1 MAAGAPRKRIAFV
14 LVGGAHQFLH
24 GLPVAAELSR
34 RPGMA
39 ITCYVNTAQDAGVL
53 RDMMAHLGAGPYRVE
68 VMTLPGPTD
77 YFTRALGRPLAF
89 KVLRLL
95 WWGRE
100 IRRADAIVTL
110 ERTSTLLRLLPGR
123 CPPLIHI
130 PHGVGGARRSG
141 GGGIDRRMRWFDHV
155 LVAGETDR
163 EVIVQRGLLPADRVT
178 VVGQVKLAG
187 LRRLGRLERGRLF
200 GNGRPTVLYNPHF
213 HARRGSWQK
222 CGPAVIEAIRASGRY
237 NLVVAPH
244 VRLMQEASA
253 AERSLLLSY
262 HDPEA
267 GIIADPGSTASID
280 MTYTLGADI
289 YLADFSSQLYEFLI
303 YPRPC
308 VFIDVIGDG
317 GLDDTRLPEMWALG
331 ERISRPDDVVDAL
344 DRAVAGHESL
354 IGRQQAV
361 VRSAMGDPFG
371 LADEMSA
378 DLIARI

>member
-1 MAAGAPRKRIAFV
+1 MTGRTSERRIAFV
-14 LVGGAHQFLH
+14 LVGGTHQFLH

-34 RPGMA
+34 RPGMR
-39 ITCYVNTAQDAGVL
+39 ITCYVNTAQDAAVL
-53 RDMMAHLGAGPYRVE
+53 AEMMAELGAGPYE
-68 VMTLPGPTD
+68 AQVMTVPGPTD
-77 YFTRALGRPLAF
+77 YFTNAFGRPLAF
-89 KVLRLL
+89 KALRLL
-95 WWGRE
+95 WWAWD

-110 ERTSTLLRLLPGR
+110 ERTSTMLRMLPGR

-163 EVIVQRGLLPADRVT
+163 EVIVSHGLLPAARVT

-187 LRRLGRLERGRLF
+187 LRRLGRLERKPLF
-200 GNGRPTVLYNPHF
+200 DNGRPTVLYNPHF

-222 CGPAVIEAIRASGRY
+222 CGPAVIEAIRDSGRY

-253 AERSLLLSY
+253 ADRSRLLSY
-262 HDPEA
+262 HDPNA

-317 GLDDTRLPEMWALG
+317 GVDDTRLPEMWALG
-331 ERISRPDDVVDAL
+331 ERISRPAEVVAAL
-344 DRAVAGHESL
+344 DRAVAGHQAL
-354 IGRQQAV
+354 IANQEAV

-371 LADEMSA
+371 PADELCA